1 MISLMEVAAARI
13 LIPVLTP
20 TELSV
25 GAHVSV
31 AHSAATPPGSRVVA
45 EAKFL
50 RTEPAGRGKAYVFEV
65 VARDEAGEIGSGEHR
80 RAVVES
86 SRLLKGAEKRRKVIE
101 GEQAKEG
108 RGKL

>member
-1 MISLMEVAAARI
+1 MIALMEMAAARI
-13 LIPVLTP
+13 LVPILLP

-45 EAKFL
+45 EATYV
-50 RTEPAGRGKAYVFEV
+50 RAEPKGKGKEYIFEV
-65 VARDEAGEIGSGEHR
+65 TARDEAGEIGSGEHR

-86 SRLLKGAEKRRKVIE
+86 TRLLKGAERRKKVIE
-101 GEQAKEG
+101 GEWKKQ
-108 RGKL
+108 GKL

>member
-13 LIPVLTP
+13 LVPVLTP

-31 AHSAATPPGSRVVA
+31 AHSAATPPGSKVVA
-45 EAKFL
+45 EAKYL
-50 RTEPAGRGKAYVFEV
+50 RSEPAGRGKVYVFAV
-65 VARDEAGEIGSGEHR
+65 TARDEAGEIGRGEHR

-86 SRLLKGAEKRRKVIE
+86 SRLLKGAEKRRRVIE
-101 GEQAKEG
+101 KEQ
-108 RGKL
+108 GKL